1 MQFRWTGMGLL
12 CKILP
17 FFFSLSLS
25 LALLYSRFMVIWLTF
40 LPLAFVSTCG
50 WATVPMMFV
59 LSYLI
64 LGVEQIGVTIE
75 EPFTIL
81 ALDKICGRIQA
92 VLLWQLEAYETVQ
105 RSLATELQ
113 GTQFATKPM

>member
-1 MQFRWTGMGLL
+1 
-12 CKILP
+12 
-17 FFFSLSLS
+17 
-25 LALLYSRFMVIWLTF
+25 MVIWLTF

-92 VLLWQLEAYETVQ
+92 VLLWQLEAYDTVQ
-105 RSLATELQ
+105 RSLADEYKGTE
-113 GTQFATKPM
+113 FAVKPM